1 MSRELRL
8 AVALGSGGTRGFA
21 HIGVLQVLE
30 EAGIRISG
38 VAGSSM
44 GALIGAVYA
53 TGAPM
58 AMLERIATHLPFGR
72 WIDFTVP
79 RMGLI
84 AGERVHDLLRLL
96 TKGRRFDQTRI
107 PLSIVATD
115 LERGERVVFQSGP
128 IHEALRASIAIP
140 GIFTPHTYQ
149 GRMLVDG
156 GVIDR
161 VPIDA
166 ARALGADFVLAV
178 DVGLFER
185 LPPVRNVL
193 DVVIQSMDIME
204 REIFRHR
211 ILEADYVVRPK
222 LELMSATSFTSVEE
236 AVEAGR
242 SAMRESLPPLLEALD
257 KKGMLKRDLAEHRE
271 QTEFI

>member
-1 MSRELRL
+1 MDRAVRL
-8 AVALGSGGTRGFA
+8 TVALGSGGARGFA
-21 HIGVLQVLE
+21 HIGVLQALE
-30 EAGIRISG
+30 EAGIRVSG

-53 TGAPM
+53 TGAPVV
-58 AMLERIATHLPFGR
+58 MLERIATHLPLGH

-84 AGERVHDLLRLL
+84 AGERLQELLKLL
-96 TKGRRFDQTRI
+96 TKAQTFEQTKI
-107 PLSIVATD
+107 PLAVVATD
-115 LERGERVVFQSGP
+115 LELGERVVFRSGP
-128 IHEALRASIAIP
+128 IHEAVRASIAIP
-140 GIFTPHTYQ
+140 GIFTPHSYQ
-149 GRMLVDG
+149 GRLLVDG

-166 ARALGADFVLAV
+166 ARLLDADFVLAV

-211 ILEADYVVRPK
+211 ILQADYVVRPQ
-222 LELMSATSFTSVEE
+222 LELMSATSFSNIGE
-236 AVEAGR
+236 AIEAGR
-242 SAMRESLPPLLEALD
+242 QAMRASLGGLWEALD
-257 KKGMLKRDLAEHRE
+257 RKGLVRDDLARHAKQSE
-271 QTEFI
+271 IG

>member
-1 MSRELRL
+1 MNRDLRL
-8 AVALGSGGTRGFA
+8 AVALGSGGARGFA
-21 HIGVLQVLE
+21 HIGVLQTLE
-30 EAGIRISG
+30 EAGVRIAG

-58 AMLERIATHLPFGR
+58 AMLERMATHLPLGR

-84 AGERVHDLLRLL
+84 AGERIQELLKLL
-96 TKGRRFDQTRI
+96 TKGQNFEQTRV
-107 PLSIVATD
+107 PLAVVATD
-115 LERGERVVFQSGP
+115 LELGERVVFQSGP
-128 IHEALRASIAIP
+128 IHEAIRASIAIP
-140 GIFTPHTYQ
+140 GIFTPHHYQ
-149 GRMLVDG
+149 GRLLVDG

-166 ARALGADFVLAV
+166 ARLLGADFVLAV

-222 LELMSATSFTSVEE
+222 LELMSSTSFSVVGE
-236 AVEAGR
+236 AIEAGR
-242 SAMRESLPPLLEALD
+242 RAMRASLPDLWEALD
-257 KKGMLKRDLAEHRE
+257 RKGLLHGDLAAHKE
-271 QTEFI
+271 QSEIS

>member
-1 MSRELRL
+1 MSRDLRL

-21 HIGVLQVLE
+21 HIGVLQILD

-58 AMLERIATHLPFGR
+58 AMLERIATHLPFAR

-79 RMGLI
+79 RMGLV

-96 TKGRRFDQTRI
+96 TKGRNFEQTRI
-107 PLSIVATD
+107 PLAIVATD

-140 GIFTPHTYQ
+140 GIFTPHTYE
-149 GRMLVDG
+149 GRLLVDG

-166 ARALGADFVLAV
+166 ARMLGADFVLAV

-211 ILEADYVVRPK
+211 ILQADYVVRPK
-222 LELMSATSFTSVEE
+222 LELMSATSFSSVGE

-242 SAMRESLPPLLEALD
+242 SAMRQSLPQLFEALD
-257 KKGMLKRDLAEHRE
+257 KKGMLKRDLAEHKE